1 MSHPARCQRRSARA
15 ILGREEIRDAPMTLS
30 DSPARARFAELVA
43 RPVIPLAEAAL
54 AVAAEEYPGLDA
66 AGHLATLDALAAA
79 VSGRLPRPHTTADTL
94 RALRAVLFEE
104 AGFRGNAESYYDPR
118 NSFLNEVLERKLG
131 IPITLSIVY
140 IEVARRAGLAVE
152 GVGFPGHFLVRC
164 DVGQRPVFID
174 PFHGG
179 EVLPADDCLAR
190 LRGRGLEVDPRHL
203 EPVGP
208 RAILSRLL
216 HNLKRIYVEASDD
229 VRALWVVDRLLL
241 LSPDDAAER
250 RDHGLVCARLGN
262 VAAAR
267 RDLEAYLAAA
277 PAADDRAEIEDL
289 LRHIGART
297 SWLN

>member
-54 AVAAEEYPGLDA
+54 AVAAEEYPALDA
-66 AGHLATLDALAAA
+66 AGHLATLDGLAASVA
-79 VSGRLPRPHTTADTL
+79 ARLSRPHTTADTL
-94 RALRAVLFEE
+94 RALRTVLFEE

-118 NSFLNEVLERKLG
+118 NSFLNEVLERRLG

-140 IEVARRAGLAVE
+140 IEVARRVGLAVE

-190 LRGRGLEVDPRHL
+190 LRARGLDVDPRHL

-229 VRALWVVDRLLL
+229 VRALWVVDRLLV
-241 LSPDDAAER
+241 LSPEDAAER
-250 RDHGLVCARLGN
+250 RDRGLVCARLGN
-262 VAAAR
+262 TAAAR
-267 RDLEAYLAAA
+267 RDLEAYLAVA

-289 LRHIGART
+289 LRHIGARA